1 MAKVLVQWKSTLHNR
16 YAKFYLL
23 GLCFFCLS
31 MVIVKLDQSF
41 TWRWVAFYG
50 WVASITVLWYTLYAH
65 RHESFFKKPAAYSM
79 TAWYILI
86 IAVITRF
93 LFLTRYPFFSIGDS
107 LRDGGLDAMSIANG
121 TQKNIFGYATYQS
134 HGLIIPTI
142 SSIFFKLYGASD
154 LTFKVPSA
162 ILGVLD
168 IVLLYHLVAKSKDKV
183 SALFAAIFL
192 ICMPLHLFYSRTELV
207 IIFSSILMTV
217 LLSLLYVFCRDTDV
231 LSFAA
236 ISLLLGVCLNFH
248 ASIRTAVFMAIPIL
262 FIITISN
269 KKYKIIPKY
278 LAIMVL
284 FMFIGFG
291 PRLFMSS
298 LNTIFHARTVN
309 TLQNTSPDDASNTL
323 DLSKLKNPINA
334 YPRAFLGYFY
344 ENVNSHYD
352 HKAPIMPFF
361 FGMFFL
367 VGLAFALIQGNTFW
381 RICAIYALVI
391 PFTNSALTES
401 INADHRL
408 SPLFPLSAAL
418 AGYGVSIIYG
428 HLRNKAALVK
438 YVMLIVLIAVS
449 TVRIYDFFDKEYA
462 VTTKE
467 TNRSYLAAY
476 IVTTLKNE
484 PERTHI
490 CFSSSKNTLDFF
502 RLIHI
507 REYFRF
513 MLPNLS
519 IEYKEKDG
527 DDTLYIINS
536 CDVFSNVELVV
547 YCQEYISYMCPE
559 DRQHIQFFLEKDRH
573 E

>member
-1 MAKVLVQWKSTLHNR
+1 
-16 YAKFYLL
+16 
-23 GLCFFCLS
+23 

-41 TWRWVAFYG
+41 TLRWVAFYG

-65 RHESFFKKPAAYSM
+65 KHDTFFKKPAAYSM

-93 LFLTRYPFFSIGDS
+93 LFLSRYPFVSIGDS
-107 LRDGGLDAMSIANG
+107 LRDGGLDAMDIANG
-121 TQKNIFGYATYQS
+121 TQKNIFAYGRYES

-142 SSIFFKLYGASD
+142 ASIFFKLYGASD

-168 IVLLYHLVAKSKDKV
+168 IVLLYQLVAKSRDK
-183 SALFAAIFL
+183 AAAFFASIFL

-207 IIFSSILMTV
+207 VICSSILMTV
-217 LLSLLYVFCRDTDV
+217 LLGLIYTFSRDMDIRSLAVV
-231 LSFAA
+231 
-236 ISLLLGVCLNFH
+236 SLLLGVCLNFH
-248 ASIRTAVFMAIPIL
+248 ASIRAVVFITIPIL
-262 FIITISN
+262 AVITIFN
-269 KKYKIIPKY
+269 KKYKTIPKY
-278 LAIMVL
+278 IFIMII
-284 FMFIGFG
+284 FMLIGFG

-298 LNTIFHARTVN
+298 INIIFHTRTVAA
-309 TLQNTSPDDASNTL
+309 LQKPSPESMPQKVDT
-323 DLSKLKNPINA
+323 SKLKNALNT
-334 YPRAFLGYFY
+334 YPKAFLGYFY

-352 HKAPIMPFF
+352 HKAPILPFF

-367 VGLAFALIQGNTFW
+367 VGIAFALVQGNTFW
-381 RICAIYALVI
+381 RICAIYALII
-391 PFTNSALTES
+391 PFTNSALTEA

-408 SPLFPLSAAL
+408 APLFPLSAAL
-418 AGYGVSIIYG
+418 TGYGVSIIYG
-428 HLRNKAALVK
+428 HLRNKAVLVK
-438 YVMLIVLIAVS
+438 YVLLIVLLAVS

-462 VTTKE
+462 VTIKE
-467 TNRSYLAAY
+467 NNRSYLAAY

-484 PERTHI
+484 PERTHV
-490 CFSSSKNTLDFF
+490 CFSSSKKTIDFF
-502 RLIHI
+502 QLIHI

-547 YCQEYISYMCPE
+547 YCQEYINYMCPE
-559 DRQHIQFFLEKDRH
+559 DRRHIQFFLEKDRH